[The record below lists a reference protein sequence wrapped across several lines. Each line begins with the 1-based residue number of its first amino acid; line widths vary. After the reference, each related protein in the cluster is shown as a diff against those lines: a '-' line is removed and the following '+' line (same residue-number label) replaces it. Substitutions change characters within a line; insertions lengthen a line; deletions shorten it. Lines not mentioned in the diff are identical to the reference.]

1 MDNLTENKL
10 EMVKATPLS
19 LVLICLLLLGCKKYE
34 QPELTPL
41 NQDCSCASEV
51 NADFEILE
59 LEGPFG
65 LNPQGTDTD
74 TIYMGKNVIFRA
86 KEEGAEYTWYIGNEI
101 LDTKEVGRYFSSA
114 YADQEM
120 TVSLVVRKQANTICF
135 PNDDGYDSIS
145 KRFYVQNY
153 ETSDLT
159 SAYDNG
165 VTLMEGVYRV
175 KSPTMA
181 DSIDITI
188 DYIDRTPPPSPVD
201 QIDITNF
208 DGQGT
213 TVWIPRGQSTLKNYR
228 AFWVPDQGISKKC
241 IQGKFLYNMSGESV
255 FDISFCE
262 LINGEYVM
270 QEHQMKGRKL

>member
-1 MDNLTENKL
+1 M
-10 EMVKATPLS
+10 KAIIFLIVLAS
-19 LVLICLLLLGCKKYE
+19 LFTLGCKKYE
-34 QPELTPL
+34 QPELTPV

-51 NADFEILE
+51 SADFEILE
-59 LEGPFG
+59 LET
-65 LNPQGTDTD
+65 LPQFDYEGTNTD

-114 YADQEM
+114 YADQEI

-145 KRFYVQNY
+145 KTFYVQNY
-153 ETSDLT
+153 ASGDLT
-159 SAYDNG
+159 SMYDNG

-175 KSPTMA
+175 KSPAMI

-188 DYIDRTPPPSPVD
+188 DYIDRTPPPSPIE

-213 TVWIPRGQSTLKNYR
+213 TVWVPRKEFTLKNYR

-241 IQGKFLYNMSGESV
+241 IQGKFLYNLAEEAV

-270 QEHQMKGRKL
+270 QEHHMKGRKL